1 MTFLILT
8 DEFNLY
14 LSGCCSLTECVH
26 PPAVCPQRSDAADQ
40 GGYLQNKNKNS
51 INPNLVAVVHLSAKE
66 RWPNERIRRLAK
78 SLQMTYLLSTDELW
92 THFYIYVDIR
102 DSALILGACL

>member
-40 GGYLQNKNKNS
+40 GGYLQNKNS
-51 INPNLVAVVHLSAKE
+51 INPNLVVVNFSAKE

-78 SLQMTYLLSTDELW
+78 SLQLTYLLSTDELW
-92 THFYIYVDIR
+92 TNFYFYVR
-102 DSALILGACL
+102 RLSLNFRSMSVRTNW